1 MNVLPES
8 NTLVR
13 WFRGFTG
20 LKVSDMEELIDA
32 SDLSDDD
39 LLLLTDVSEGKS
51 VKIKLS
57 TLKKFIK
64 S

>member
-1 MNVLPES
+1 MRILPED

-13 WFRGFTG
+13 WFRRSDG
-20 LKVSDMEELIDA
+20 LKLSELEEVTELSEDDYVLI
-32 SDLSDDD
+32 
-39 LLLLTDVSEGKS
+39 TDTSEKKS
-51 VKIKLS
+51 VKVKLS